1 MLAIFFFFFQHL
13 KENNR
18 NGEFASFFSSHQA
31 GISET
36 IDYVVK
42 LYDPATQLQLVSNVF
57 VTGGCANIPGKCTL
71 HFQL

>member
-1 MLAIFFFFFQHL
+1 MTVFFFF
-13 KENNR
+13 
-18 NGEFASFFSSHQA
+18 FFSSHQA

-71 HFQL
+71 NFKL

>member
-1 MLAIFFFFFQHL
+1 MTVFFFIFY
-13 KENNR
+13 
-18 NGEFASFFSSHQA
+18 FFSSHQA

-71 HFQL
+71 NFKLWS